1 MTVNIAYICSI
12 NQKLIKMKK
21 TYSLRNSKNILFIAT
36 MCLISTMLRAQVTT
50 AQIKEQLAN
59 GECETAQALYN
70 VYKTMNG
77 TNNTIE
83 REIADC
89 KGGGTSGY
97 EEDLTFTVNG
107 ISFTMKYVEGGVFWK
122 GAQNKDPKGRNYDK
136 DASDNEGPVKSDTLD
151 SYYLGETEVTQA
163 LWEAVMGT
171 TLRQQRER
179 RNPEGKSLTGEGEDY
194 PMYYVSFDDCE
205 MFIDELNRMT
215 GQSFRLP
222 TGAEWEYAAR
232 GGNKSMGCKYA
243 GSHSIDK
250 VAWYGDN
257 SEGVTHLVKTKNAN
271 ELGLFDMCGNVCE
284 WCSGVVTVEAHIGV
298 LHTSD
303 GRLISSS
310 SSSVVKYDSYGGCIR
325 FNANRCRVSSKN
337 NIDAEK
343 GYSYV
348 GFRICL
354 SK

>member
-1 MTVNIAYICSI
+1 
-12 NQKLIKMKK
+12 
-21 TYSLRNSKNILFIAT
+21 
-36 MCLISTMLRAQVTT
+36 
-50 AQIKEQLAN
+50 
-59 GECETAQALYN
+59 
-70 VYKTMNG
+70 
-77 TNNTIE
+77 
-83 REIADC
+83 
-89 KGGGTSGY
+89 
-97 EEDLTFTVNG
+97 
-107 ISFTMKYVEGGVFWK
+107 
-122 GAQNKDPKGRNYDK
+122 
-136 DASDNEGPVKSDTLD
+136 
-151 SYYLGETEVTQA
+151 
-163 LWEAVMGT
+163 
-171 TLRQQRER
+171 
-179 RNPEGKSLTGEGEDY
+179 
-194 PMYYVSFDDCE
+194 
-205 MFIDELNRMT
+205 MT